1 MALLKAIELQNGVIV
16 NYHRIVS
23 INKITNHSTRLEI
36 ASYINKDKR
45 ELEIEQMANRED
57 ITVYIDT
64 EYISLDYDEASTIKD
79 WYEYLKTTDK
89 YSGAENV

>member
-1 MALLKAIELQNGVIV
+1 MALLKAIELQNGVVV

-23 INKITNHSTRLEI
+23 IDKITNHSTRLEI

-45 ELEIEQMANRED
+45 EQELEQMANHED

-64 EYISLDYDEASTIKD
+64 EYISLDYNETSTIKD
-79 WYEYLKTTDK
+79 WYEYLKTTEK
-89 YSGAENV
+89 YRGAEDV

>member
-1 MALLKAIELQNGVIV
+1 MALRKAIELQNGVVV

-23 INKITNHSTRLEI
+23 IDKITNHSTRLEI

-45 ELEIEQMANRED
+45 EQELEQMANHED

-64 EYISLDYDEASTIKD
+64 EYISLDYNETSTIKD
-79 WYEYLKTTDK
+79 WYEYLKTTEK
-89 YSGAENV
+89 YRGAEDV